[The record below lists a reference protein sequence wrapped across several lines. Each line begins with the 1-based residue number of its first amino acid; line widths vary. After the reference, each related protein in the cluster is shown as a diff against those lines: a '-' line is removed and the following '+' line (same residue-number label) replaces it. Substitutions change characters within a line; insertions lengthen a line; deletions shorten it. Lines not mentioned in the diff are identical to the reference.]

1 MGFFNFI
8 EKKKHEKQE
17 MTYMKMLDGSLP
29 IYSQFG
35 TNIYASD
42 VVNQAL
48 YAIVKEMSKLNP
60 KHVREQ
66 GFDVIPVDGS
76 VQQVLDDP
84 NYLMTTTEF
93 IEKIVWQYLLN
104 YNAFVYIQKDA
115 SDTLIGL
122 YPLSPTN
129 VTFVEDRLGLLYV
142 KMRFNNGYEQII
154 PYDRLIHIRSHYSVN
169 DLMGGDETGQPNN
182 QPLLRTLQL
191 NDILLNG
198 VKKALN
204 GSFAI
209 NGIVKYN
216 TVLGGEKMET
226 AIKEFEDRLKNANSG
241 LLGLDNKAEV
251 IQLKRDIKII
261 DDATLKFIDDKI
273 LRNFGV
279 PIEIIRGNYT
289 PQIYEAFYQSTLENI
304 IIAISQGFTKRI
316 FTKREKGFKNKIK
329 LYPKELIFMNTSQ
342 TIAMVNLLGQS
353 GSLFENEKRVAFG
366 YAPSADLVGVR
377 MQSLNYVNVEY
388 AREYQM
394 SQKSKTSPKE
404 GEKDD

>member
-169 DLMGGDETGQPNN
+169 DLMG
-182 QPLLRTLQL
+182 
-191 NDILLNG
+191 
-198 VKKALN
+198 
-204 GSFAI
+204 
-209 NGIVKYN
+209 
-216 TVLGGEKMET
+216 
-226 AIKEFEDRLKNANSG
+226 
-241 LLGLDNKAEV
+241 
-251 IQLKRDIKII
+251 
-261 DDATLKFIDDKI
+261 
-273 LRNFGV
+273 
-279 PIEIIRGNYT
+279 
-289 PQIYEAFYQSTLENI
+289 
-304 IIAISQGFTKRI
+304 
-316 FTKREKGFKNKIK
+316 
-329 LYPKELIFMNTSQ
+329 
-342 TIAMVNLLGQS
+342 
-353 GSLFENEKRVAFG
+353 
-366 YAPSADLVGVR
+366 
-377 MQSLNYVNVEY
+377 
-388 AREYQM
+388 
-394 SQKSKTSPKE
+394 
-404 GEKDD
+404 

>member
-60 KHVREQ
+60 KHVRKQ

-182 QPLLRTLQL
+182 QPLLKTLQL

-204 GSFAI
+204 ASFAI

-289 PQIYEAFYQSTLENI
+289 PQI
-304 IIAISQGFTKRI
+304 
-316 FTKREKGFKNKIK
+316 
-329 LYPKELIFMNTSQ
+329 
-342 TIAMVNLLGQS
+342 
-353 GSLFENEKRVAFG
+353 NEKRVAFG

>member
-1 MGFFNFI
+1 MGFFDFI
-8 EKKKHEKQE
+8 EKKKLKKQE
-17 MTYMKMLDGSLP
+17 MIYMKMLDGSIP

-35 TNIYASD
+35 TNVYASD
-42 VVNQAL
+42 VVQQAL

-60 KHVREQ
+60 KHIREQ
-66 GFDVIPVDGS
+66 GFDVVPVDGLI
-76 VQQVLDDP
+76 QQVLDEP

-104 YNAFVYIQKDA
+104 YNAFIYIENDESGQ
-115 SDTLIGL
+115 LIGL

-129 VTFVEDRLGLLYV
+129 VTFIEDKIGLLYV
-142 KMRFNNGYEQII
+142 KMRFNNGYEETI
-154 PYDRLIHIRSHYSVN
+154 PYDKLIHIRSHFSVS

-182 QPLLRTLQL
+182 EALIKTLQM
-191 NDILLNG
+191 NEILLNG
-198 VKKALN
+198 VKKALSA
-204 GSFAI
+204 SFAI

-216 TVLGGEKMET
+216 TVLDSGKMKEAIENFEKT
-226 AIKEFEDRLKNANSG
+226 LKSNESG
-241 LLGLDNKAEV
+241 LLGIDNKAEV
-251 IQLKRDIKII
+251 IQLKRDIKIV

-289 PQIYEAFYQSTLENI
+289 PQIYESFYQSSLENI
-304 IIAISQGFTKRI
+304 IIAISQAFTKRI

-353 GSLFENEKRVAFG
+353 GTLFENEKRIAFG
-366 YAPSADLVGVR
+366 YAPSPDLVGVR

-394 SQKSKTSPKE
+394 NQKSKKYPKE
-404 GEKDD
+404 GEEDD